1 MIESTLTRENAK
13 RLSAQALSV
22 AGHPFIF
29 TPVVA
34 LIVGWRMLAPLETVL
49 GVLTVVLASL
59 VPVSLYIWLKVRRG
73 EWSNLDVSEQK
84 DRPHLFAIGIALL
97 LFACLVLYL
106 THQPSAFIRG
116 CAAAMVLV
124 GAAWGANLWIK
135 PSMHAGFAMLTSC
148 SLWPL
153 GAKIALPW
161 IFFSVLVGWSRS
173 ALQRH
178 TRLEV
183 VIGLMLGA
191 IVARL
196 FMY

>member
-1 MIESTLTRENAK
+1 LIESTLTRENAK
-13 RLSAQALSV
+13 RLSAQVLSI

-29 TPVVA
+29 TPIVA
-34 LIVGWRMLAPLETVL
+34 LIVGWRMLAPLEAVL

-135 PSMHAGFAMLTSC
+135 PSMHAGFAMVTSC

>member
-1 MIESTLTRENAK
+1 LIESTLTLENAK
-13 RLSAQALSV
+13 RRTAQVLSV
-22 AGHPFIF
+22 LGHPFLF
-29 TPVVA
+29 TPIIA
-34 LIVGWRMLAPLETVL
+34 LIVGWRMLAPLEAVL
-49 GVLTVVLASL
+49 GVLTVVLACL

-73 EWSNLDVSEQK
+73 KWSNLDVSERK

-97 LFACLVLYL
+97 LFACLALYL

-153 GAKIALPW
+153 GPRIALPS
-161 IFFSVLVGWSRS
+161 IFFSILVGLVSS
-173 ALQRH
+173 HLASSH
-178 TRLEV
+178 TP
-183 VIGLMLGA
+183 
-191 IVARL
+191 
-196 FMY
+196 

>member
-1 MIESTLTRENAK
+1 LIESTLTLENAK
-13 RLSAQALSV
+13 RRTAQVLSV
-22 AGHPFIF
+22 LGHPFLF
-29 TPVVA
+29 TPIIA
-34 LIVGWRMLAPLETVL
+34 LIVGWRMLAPLEAVL
-49 GVLTVVLASL
+49 GVLTVVLACL

-73 EWSNLDVSEQK
+73 KWSNLDVSERK

-97 LFACLVLYL
+97 LFACLALYL

-153 GAKIALPW
+153 GPRIALPS
-161 IFFSVLVGWSRS
+161 IFFSILVGWSR
-173 ALQRH
+173 ATLHRH

-183 VIGLMLGA
+183 VIGLLLGA